1 MRLAVASDIHGDYLM
16 TRRFGMAA
24 LGLNASAIIIA
35 GDIGPNAEKVL
46 SYLSQLE
53 IPIYLVLGNDDFPFD
68 AYILEGIPYV
78 LNIDGE
84 CIDVG
89 PVEIIG
95 LSGNPGSG
103 LASPDEK
110 KIEAALQNVF
120 TKASKPV
127 ILVSHLPPFR
137 VLDLATRYREK
148 GEHIG
153 SKAIRKIIE
162 QYKPVLCVCGHVHKD
177 GGKRAFLEDTEVINV
192 AALENDEVSKNQS
205 RRFAVVEIDEKKR
218 CISTFD
224 YLINADLTLEKFIRK
239 YV

>member
-1 MRLAVASDIHGDYLM
+1 
-16 TRRFGMAA
+16 MAT
-24 LGLNASAIIIA
+24 LSLKASAIIIA
-35 GDIGPNAEKVL
+35 GDIGPNTKKVL
-46 SYLSQLE
+46 SYLSQLQ
-53 IPIYLVLGNDDFPFD
+53 IPIYTVLGNDDFPMD
-68 AYILEGIPYV
+68 VYILEDTPYV

-84 CIDVG
+84 CIDIG

-110 KIEAALQNVF
+110 KIEATLQQAF

-137 VLDLATRYREK
+137 VLDLATRHREK

-153 SKAIRKIIE
+153 SKAVRKIIE
-162 QYKPVLCVCGHVHKD
+162 QFKPVLCICGHVHKD
-177 GGKRAFLEDTEVINV
+177 GGKRAFLKNTEVINI

-218 CISTFD
+218 CTSTFD
-224 YLINADLTLEKFIRK
+224 YLINADLKLEKFIQK

>member
-1 MRLAVASDIHGDYLM
+1 LRLAVASDIHGDYIM
-16 TRRFGMAA
+16 TRRFGMTV
-24 LGLNASAIIIA
+24 LGLKTSAIIIA
-35 GDIGPNAEKVL
+35 GDIGPNTEKVL

-53 IPIYLVLGNDDFPFD
+53 IPIYAVLGNDDFSVD
-68 AYILEGIPYV
+68 VHVLEDTPYV

-110 KIEAALQNVF
+110 KMEATLRKAF
-120 TKASKPV
+120 TKASKQV
-127 ILVSHLPPFR
+127 VLVSHLPPYR
-137 VLDLATRYREK
+137 ILDLATRHSEK

-153 SKAIRKIIE
+153 SRAVRKIIE
-162 QYKPVLCVCGHVHKD
+162 QYKPILCVCGHVHKD
-177 GGKRAFLEDTEVINV
+177 GGKRAFLKDTEVINV

-205 RRFAVVEIDEKKR
+205 RRFAVIEIDEKKR
-218 CISTFD
+218 CTYTFD
-224 YLINADLTLEKFIRK
+224 YLINANLTLEKFIQK

>member
-1 MRLAVASDIHGDYLM
+1 MRLAAASDIHGDYVM
-16 TRRFGMAA
+16 TRRFGMTI
-24 LGLNASAIIIA
+24 LGLKASAIIIA
-35 GDIGPNAEKVL
+35 GDIGPNTEKVL

-53 IPIYLVLGNDDFPFD
+53 IPIYAVLGNDDFPMD
-68 AYILEGIPYV
+68 VYILEDTPYV

-84 CIDVG
+84 CIDIG

-95 LSGNPGSG
+95 LSGNPESG

-110 KIEAALQNVF
+110 KMEATLQKAF

-127 ILVSHLPPFR
+127 ILVSHLPPYR
-137 VLDLATRYREK
+137 VLDLATRYKER

-153 SKAIRKIIE
+153 SKAVRKIIE

-177 GGKRAFLEDTEVINV
+177 GGKRAFLKDTEIINI

-205 RRFAVVEIDEKKR
+205 RRFAVIEIDEKKR
-218 CISTFD
+218 CTSTFD

>member
-1 MRLAVASDIHGDYLM
+1 MRLAAASDIHGDYVM
-16 TRRFGMAA
+16 TRRFGMAV
-24 LGLNASAIIIA
+24 LDLNASAIILA

-53 IPIYLVLGNDDFPFD
+53 IPIYVVLGNDDSPLD
-68 AYILEGIPYV
+68 AYILEDTPYV

-84 CIDVG
+84 CLDIG

-95 LSGNPGSG
+95 LSGNLGSG
-103 LASPDEK
+103 FASPDEK
-110 KIEAALQNVF
+110 KMEATLQKAF

-127 ILVSHLPPFR
+127 ILVSHFPPYR
-137 VLDLATRYREK
+137 VLDFATRHSEK

-153 SKAIRKIIE
+153 SKALRKVIE
-162 QYKPVLCVCGHVHKD
+162 QCKPVLCVCGHVHKD
-177 GGKRAFLEDTEVINV
+177 GGKRAFLKDTEVINI

-205 RRFAVVEIDEKKR
+205 RRFTVIEIEEKKR
-218 CISTFD
+218 CTSTFD
-224 YLINADLTLEKFIRK
+224 YLISANLPLEKFIQK

>member
-1 MRLAVASDIHGDYLM
+1 LKLAAASDIHGDYVM

-24 LGLNASAIIIA
+24 LSLKASAIIIA
-35 GDIGPNAEKVL
+35 GDIGPNTEKVL

-53 IPIYLVLGNDDFPFD
+53 IPIYAVLGNDDFPMD
-68 AYILEGIPYV
+68 VYILEDTPYV

-84 CIDVG
+84 CIDIG

-95 LSGNPGSG
+95 SSGNPGSG

-110 KIEAALQNVF
+110 KMEATLQKAF

-127 ILVSHLPPFR
+127 ILVTHLPPYR
-137 VLDLATRYREK
+137 VLDLATRHKER

-153 SKAIRKIIE
+153 SKAVRKIIE
-162 QYKPVLCVCGHVHKD
+162 QYKPVLCICGHVHKD
-177 GGKRAFLEDTEVINV
+177 GGKRAFLKDTEVINI

-205 RRFAVVEIDEKKR
+205 RRFAVIEIDEKRR
-218 CISTFD
+218 CTSTFD
-224 YLINADLTLEKFIRK
+224 YLIKANLPLGKFIQK

>member
-1 MRLAVASDIHGDYLM
+1 LRLAAASDIHGDYVM
-16 TRRFGMAA
+16 TRRFAMAV
-24 LGLNASAIIIA
+24 LDLKASAIIIA
-35 GDIGPNAEKVL
+35 GDIGPNTKKVL

-53 IPIYLVLGNDDFPFD
+53 IPIYTVLGNDDFSMD
-68 AYILEGIPYV
+68 VYIIEDIPYV

-84 CIDVG
+84 CIDTG

-110 KIEAALQNVF
+110 KIEATLQKAF

-127 ILVSHLPPFR
+127 ILVSHLPPYR
-137 VLDLATRYREK
+137 VLDLATRHK
-148 GEHIG
+148 VEHIG
-153 SKAIRKIIE
+153 SKAVRKIIE
-162 QYKPVLCVCGHVHKD
+162 QYKPLLCVCGHVHKD
-177 GGKRAFLEDTEVINV
+177 GGKRAFLRNTEVINV

-205 RRFAVVEIDEKKR
+205 RRFAVIEIDKKKR
-218 CISTFD
+218 CTSTFD
-224 YLINADLTLEKFIRK
+224 YLINTDLTLEKFIRK

>member
-1 MRLAVASDIHGDYLM
+1 LRLAVASDIHGDYVM
-16 TRRFGMAA
+16 TRRFGMTI
-24 LGLNASAIIIA
+24 LSLKVSAIIIA
-35 GDIGPNAEKVL
+35 GDIGPNTEKVL

-53 IPIYLVLGNDDFPFD
+53 IPIYAVLGNDDLPTD
-68 AYILEGIPYV
+68 VYILEGTPYA

-110 KIEAALQNVF
+110 KMEATLQKAF
-120 TKASKPV
+120 AKASKQV
-127 ILVSHLPPFR
+127 VLVSHLPPYR
-137 VLDLATRYREK
+137 VLDLATRHSEK

-153 SKAIRKIIE
+153 SKAVRKIIE
-162 QYKPVLCVCGHVHKD
+162 QYKPILCVCGHVHKD
-177 GGKRAFLEDTEVINV
+177 GGKRTFLKDTEVINV
-192 AALENDEVSKNQS
+192 AALENDEISKNQS
-205 RRFAVVEIDEKKR
+205 RRFAVIEIDEKR
-218 CISTFD
+218 MCVSTFD
-224 YLINADLTLEKFIRK
+224 YLIDANLPLEKFIQK